1 MLELRRIS
9 KSFPGVLAL
18 NQVSFTILPG
28 EIHALCGENGAGKS
42 TLLNILTGNFQPTA
56 GTLLICGQEVRIDGP
71 AHATSLGIAIVYQ
84 QLSLSENLTVA
95 ENILANRQPR
105 NRLGLIDYGALF
117 AQAQTL
123 LDQLKLTDLRPNSR
137 VADLSPGQ
145 KQMVEIAKAL
155 SQNPMILL
163 LDEPTASLTE
173 RETQTLFAL
182 IRQLRSAGKAIVYI
196 SHRLTEITALADRI
210 SVLKDGQY
218 QGTFSATDV
227 TIDRLVRLMVGRELS
242 IDPTDSAATDEVL
255 LTVHE
260 LTGDQFRNISFN
272 LHRGEI
278 LGLAGLVGAGR
289 TEIARAIFGIDS
301 HTAGY
306 VALNGLAADIRHPAD
321 AVKLGIGYLPEER
334 KTLGLFAEQSVA
346 TNIVAVKPP
355 TNGLWFSARRMVK
368 VAEQYRQTLDIRT
381 PSVQE
386 RADRLS
392 GGNQQKTLLAR
403 WLLTNPDVLI
413 VDEPTHGIDI
423 GAKAEIYALLRQL
436 AEQGKAILLISSD
449 LPELLGL
456 SDRIL
461 VVREGELL
469 AELTRAE
476 ATEERILNAATT

>member
-1 MLELRRIS
+1 MLQLRRIS

-42 TLLNILTGNFQPTA
+42 TLLNILTGNFQPTE
-56 GTLLICGQEVRIDGP
+56 GTLLIRGQEVRIDGP
-71 AHATSLGIAIVYQ
+71 AHAIRLGIAIVYQ
-84 QLSLSENLTVA
+84 QRSLSENLTVA

-137 VADLSPGQ
+137 VAHLSPGQ

-155 SQNPMILL
+155 SQDPMILL

-173 RETQTLFAL
+173 HETQILFAL
-182 IRQLRSAGKAIVYI
+182 IRQLRAAGKAIVYI
-196 SHRLTEITALADRI
+196 SHRLTEITVLADQI

-242 IDPTDSAATDEVL
+242 IALTDSAATNEVL

-260 LTGDQFRNISFN
+260 LTGNRFRNISFN
-272 LHRGEI
+272 LRRGEI

-306 VALNGLAADIRHPAD
+306 VALNGLVADIRHPAD
-321 AVKLGIGYLPEER
+321 AVKLSIGYLPEER
-334 KTLGLFAEQSVA
+334 KEVGLFAEQSVA
-346 TNIVAVKPP
+346 MNIVAVRPP
-355 TNGLWFSARRMVK
+355 LKGLWFSTSRTTE

-386 RADRLS
+386 RVDRLS
-392 GGNQQKTLLAR
+392 GGNQQKTMLAR

-413 VDEPTHGIDI
+413 VDEPTHGVDV
-423 GAKAEIYALLRQL
+423 GAKAEIYEWLRQL
-436 AEQGKAILLISSD
+436 AKQGKGILLISSD
-449 LPELLGL
+449 LPELLEL

-461 VVREGELL
+461 VVRKGELL
-469 AELTRAE
+469 AEFTRAE
-476 ATEERILNAATT
+476 ATEERILDVATT

>member
-1 MLELRRIS
+1 MLELRQIS

-42 TLLNILTGNFQPTA
+42 TLLNILTGNFQPTE
-56 GTLLICGQEVRIDGP
+56 GTLLIRGQEVRIDGP
-71 AHATSLGIAIVYQ
+71 AHATRLGIAIVYQ
-84 QLSLSENLTVA
+84 QRSLSENLTVA

-137 VADLSPGQ
+137 VAHLSPGQ

-155 SQNPMILL
+155 SQDPMILL

-173 RETQTLFAL
+173 HETQILFAL
-182 IRQLRSAGKAIVYI
+182 IRQLRAAGKAIVYI
-196 SHRLTEITALADRI
+196 SHRLTEITVLADQI

-242 IDPTDSAATDEVL
+242 IALTDSAATNEVL

-260 LTGDQFRNISFN
+260 LTGNRFRNISFN
-272 LHRGEI
+272 LRRGEI

-306 VALNGLAADIRHPAD
+306 VALNGLVADIRHPAD
-321 AVKLGIGYLPEER
+321 AVKLSIGYLPEER
-334 KTLGLFAEQSVA
+334 KEVGLFAEQSVA
-346 TNIVAVKPP
+346 MNIVAVRPP
-355 TNGLWFSARRMVK
+355 LKGLWFSTSRTTE

-386 RADRLS
+386 RVDRLS
-392 GGNQQKTLLAR
+392 GGNQQKTMLAR

-413 VDEPTHGIDI
+413 VDEPTHGVDV
-423 GAKAEIYALLRQL
+423 GAKAEIYEWLRQL
-436 AEQGKAILLISSD
+436 AKQGKGILLISSD
-449 LPELLGL
+449 LPELLEL

-461 VVREGELL
+461 VVRKGELL
-469 AELTRAE
+469 AEFTRAE
-476 ATEERILNAATT
+476 ATEERILDVATT